1 MTDDDHFRKLE
12 RLYAAAPIT
21 QWYGATIEIG
31 DGRAEVRFP
40 IKQEFHHAANAVHGS
55 VYFKALDD
63 SAFFA
68 VASRVRDV
76 MVLTVSFT
84 VHFMRPVVSGV
95 LRAEGRIVHAG
106 GRLFV
111 AEASLYDGAGDMLG
125 HGSGVFSRSSFALDT
140 LTGY

>member
-111 AEASLYDGAGDMLG
+111 AEASLYDEAGDMLG